1 MLILAACPRG
11 PPRTLRADRVTRA
24 RQTPDRADNAH
35 FKTEFGLRPESRTTP
50 TPTPP
55 TMIRFSKMADYG
67 VLLLGH
73 FARNGDD
80 LTSASGLADTYHMS
94 RAVVAN
100 LLKEF
105 CKAGLLESRR
115 GLHGGY
121 RLARSPDEITLL
133 EILSAVD
140 GPVQLID
147 CAVDELGSIGPACE
161 YEDVCT
167 SRSPMVSVHRRIVA
181 FLQGLTLAQLMDSST
196 PVPSIPLD
204 VTP

>member
-1 MLILAACPRG
+1 
-11 PPRTLRADRVTRA
+11 
-24 RQTPDRADNAH
+24 
-35 FKTEFGLRPESRTTP
+35 
-50 TPTPP
+50 
-55 TMIRFSKMADYG
+55 MIRFSKMADYG

-73 FARNGDD
+73 LARHEDD
-80 LTSASGLADTYHMS
+80 LTSASGLAETYHMS
-94 RAVVAN
+94 KPVVAN

-121 RLARSPDEITLL
+121 RLARSPEQITLL
-133 EILSAVD
+133 DILHAID

-161 YEDVCT
+161 YEDVCP
-167 SRSPMVSVHRRIVA
+167 SRGPMVSVHRRIVG
-181 FLQGLTLAQLMDSST
+181 FLRGLTLAQLMDSSA
-196 PVPSIPLD
+196 PVPSIPVD